1 MALSMNVNPHLPS
14 ISAGREGVIAFRTSC
29 PGTWATLRRLKI
41 AFRLRPGTSGVSE
54 RVEAIV
60 LVFLL
65 TATNA
70 LFRFRNVFIL
80 CIKKSRNLSRFLSAA
95 ILLFLFFLPLHIHFP
110 ANPQV
115 SEDCACCYFG
125 GRVQMDLAP
134 AAVILG
140 PSDEVSFLILRITE
154 APIQVIIKSELA
166 RAPPYS
172 LAA

>member
-1 MALSMNVNPHLPS
+1 MDHAVEIRDLVFSYRAPKPVLK
-14 ISAGREGVIAFRTSC
+14 IREMVIAKGEKVFLHG
-29 PGTWATLRRLKI
+29 P
-41 AFRLRPGTSGVSE
+41 SGSE

-172 LAA
+172 LAS